1 MSTIHGTTYDWTV
14 SDPNSALVTALR
26 NQFNLDLVIAMV
38 LVNRGIT
45 LETAEAFLNPS
56 LSRLTPHTTLP
67 GIADATARIQKAID
81 AGEQIMVHG
90 DYDCDGVTSAAL
102 AVRALQGVG
111 AKVSGFVP
119 RRSDGYDLQRYGVDE
134 AAKLGAS
141 LIITTDCGVGAVEPV
156 AYAKALGID
165 VVVTD
170 HHRPGKVLPD
180 AVAVVNPY
188 ISESTVGFAHICG
201 AGVIFRVLEA
211 YMETYRPDVLP
222 AFHKN
227 FVDLAAIGTVADVTP
242 LISDNRL
249 MVAQGVALMRTNR
262 KVGLAALYLAL
273 GLDPNTITAQTIAF
287 NIAPALNAAGRMGDP
302 GLAFELL
309 STKDANRAEELA
321 RRVRELNVLRKAQ
334 MQDIV
339 MEASVLAISPDV
351 AHHRVMVLAGKR
363 WNKGLVGPVASKI
376 VDLTQKPSIMLG
388 YDIDQ
393 RMYTGS
399 GRSTQT
405 FNLLNALQGCAD
417 LLEKFGG
424 HHHSAGLSVTEA
436 NLDAFIAR
444 IQDVAADLLPETPP
458 RGVLNIDAEIVNAAA
473 ITETLPRT
481 LSMLE
486 PTGNGNPAAVFMTKS
501 AKVVENRL
509 GNSDTLLLSV
519 QLPGTSQPFKALR
532 FRAKEWHD
540 QISTGSLIDI
550 AYRPALNVF
559 RGRTSVDLQLEDWR
573 PSV

>member
-1 MSTIHGTTYDWTV
+1 MSTLHGTTYDWAV
-14 SDPNSALVTALR
+14 SDPNPALVTALR

-45 LETAEAFLNPS
+45 LDTAEAFLNPS
-56 LSRLTPHTTLP
+56 LTRLTSNATLP
-67 GIADATARIQKAID
+67 GIAAATARIQKAID

-156 AYAKALGID
+156 AYANALGID
-165 VVVTD
+165 VVITD
-170 HHRPGKVLPD
+170 HHRPGTVLPD

-188 ISESTVGFAHICG
+188 ISENTVGFPHICG
-201 AGVIFRVLEA
+201 AGVILRVLEA
-211 YMETYRPDVLP
+211 FMQTYRPDVLP

-249 MVAQGVALMRTNR
+249 MVAQGVALMRANR

-287 NIAPALNAAGRMGDP
+287 NIAPALNAAGRMGEP

-321 RRVRELNVLRKAQ
+321 RRVRELNELRKAQ

-339 MEASVLAISPDV
+339 TEASVLAISPDV

-388 YDIDQ
+388 YDVDQ

-399 GRSTQT
+399 GRSTPT
-405 FNLLNALQGCAD
+405 FNLLHALQGCAD
-417 LLEKFGG
+417 LLDKFWMR
-424 HHHSAGLSVTEA
+424 LSPVYRMSRQICYRRR
-436 NLDAFIAR
+436 LR
-444 IQDVAADLLPETPP
+444 
-458 RGVLNIDAEIVNAAA
+458 
-473 ITETLPRT
+473 
-481 LSMLE
+481 
-486 PTGNGNPAAVFMTKS
+486 
-501 AKVVENRL
+501 VV
-509 GNSDTLLLSV
+509 SS
-519 QLPGTSQPFKALR
+519 
-532 FRAKEWHD
+532 
-540 QISTGSLIDI
+540 I
-550 AYRPALNVF
+550 
-559 RGRTSVDLQLEDWR
+559 
-573 PSV
+573 